1 MQVLTSKQTDMM
13 KIYSP
18 LRYPGGKS
26 RIFPFVSH
34 LLEENDM
41 KGIAYAEPY
50 AGGAGLAL
58 KLLIEGW
65 VDHIYINDLN
75 SSIYTFWKVLLT
87 RTDEL
92 CDWIASV
99 DVTMKNWRLY
109 KDIQKNQEAADELE
123 LAKSTLFL
131 NRTNISGVI
140 KGGPIGGINQTG
152 AYKIDVRFNKEEL
165 IKKIRLIATFK
176 GKIHLSNDDGLVF
189 LKKISRK
196 REDVFVYLDPP
207 YYKKAAD
214 LYMNFFT
221 DKNHEDLCELMSS
234 YRKRW
239 MVSYDNEDFVLKLY
253 EKFRKI
259 EYQLAQYAS
268 NRVGKEVLIFDKR
281 VKCSSSLDYL
291 VNHREL

>member
-1 MQVLTSKQTDMM
+1 MM

-65 VDHIYINDLN
+65 VDHININDLN
-75 SSIYTFWKVLLT
+75 PSIYTFWKVLLT

-99 DVTMKNWRLY
+99 DVTMENWRVY
-109 KDIQKNQEAADELE
+109 KDIQKNQETTDEFE

-239 MVSYDNEDFVLKLY
+239 MISYDNEDFILKLY

-268 NRVGKEVLIFDKR
+268 NRIGKEVLIFDNR
-281 VKCSSSLDYL
+281 VKCSRSLEYL
-291 VNHREL
+291 VNAREL

>member
-1 MQVLTSKQTDMM
+1 MSKQTVMM

-50 AGGAGLAL
+50 TGGAGLAL

-75 SSIYTFWKVLLT
+75 PSIYTFWKVLLT

-99 DVTMKNWRLY
+99 EVTMENWRQY
-109 KDIQKNQEAADELE
+109 KDIQKNQNVADELE

-165 IKKIRLIATFK
+165 IKKIKLIATFK

-239 MVSYDNEDFVLKLY
+239 MISYDNEDFILKLY
-253 EKFRKI
+253 KKFRKI

-268 NRVGKEVLIFDKR
+268 NRIGKEVLIFDNR
-281 VKCSSSLDYL
+281 VKCSRSLEYL
-291 VNHREL
+291 VNAREL

>member
-1 MQVLTSKQTDMM
+1 M
-13 KIYSP
+13 KKMYSP

-34 LLEENDM
+34 LIEENEM

-75 SSIYTFWKVLLT
+75 PSIYSFWKVLLT
-87 RTDEL
+87 KTEEFCNWL
-92 CDWIASV
+92 SSV
-99 DVTMKNWRLY
+99 DVTMENW
-109 KDIQKNQEAADELE
+109 KIFKEIQKKQDSVDEFD

-140 KGGPIGGINQTG
+140 KGGPIGGISQNG
-152 AYKIDVRFNKEEL
+152 KYKIDARFNKTEL
-165 IKKIRLIATFK
+165 IKKIKLIASYK
-176 GKIHLSNDDGLVF
+176 DKIHLSNDDGLVF

-196 REDVFVYLDPP
+196 HEDVFVYLDPP

-221 DKNHEDLCELMSS
+221 DKNHEELCAIMSS

-239 MVSYDNEDFVLKLY
+239 IISYDREDFVLNLY
-253 EKFRKI
+253 GKYKKI

-268 NRVGKEVLIFDKR
+268 NRIGKEVLIFDAR
-281 VKCSSSLDYL
+281 VKFNNSLAYLSSPI
-291 VNHREL
+291 EL

>member
-1 MQVLTSKQTDMM
+1 MM
-13 KIYSP
+13 KVYSP

-34 LLEENDM
+34 LIEENDM

-58 KLLIEGW
+58 KLLIEGR
-65 VDHIYINDLN
+65 VNNIYINDLN
-75 SSIYTFWKVLLT
+75 RSIYSFWKVALS
-87 RTDEL
+87 RTEDL
-92 CDWIASV
+92 CDWLYSVEVTMENWNKYKEIQRNQDSV
-99 DVTMKNWRLY
+99 D
-109 KDIQKNQEAADELE
+109 EFE

-140 KGGPIGGINQTG
+140 KGGPIGGKEQAGT
-152 AYKIDVRFNKEEL
+152 YKMDVRFNKPEL

-176 GKIHLSNDDGLVF
+176 NKIHLSNDDGLTF

-196 REDVFVYLDPP
+196 HEDVFVYLDPP

-221 DKNHEDLCELMSS
+221 DKNHEELRDLISN

-239 MVSYDNEDFVLKLY
+239 MISYDNEDFVLKLY
-253 EKFRKI
+253 GNFRKI

-268 NRVGKEVLIFDKR
+268 NRVGKEVLIFDHR
-281 VKCSSSLDYL
+281 IQCSSSLAYL
-291 VNHREL
+291 VNAKEL